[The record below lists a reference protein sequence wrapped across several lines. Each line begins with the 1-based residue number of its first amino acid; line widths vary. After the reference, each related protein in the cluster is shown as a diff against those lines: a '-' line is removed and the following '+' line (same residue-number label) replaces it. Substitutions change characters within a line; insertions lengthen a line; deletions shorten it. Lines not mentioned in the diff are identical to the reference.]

1 MQLLNFETIIKSEKL
16 VILPNYFINKKF
28 KLQ

>member
-1 MQLLNFETIIKSEKL
+1 MQLLNFETFIKSGKL